1 MGGDR
6 APLEVVKGAYAA
18 SLEYNANFIL
28 VGDKAE
34 IHRIAAAEG
43 MDLRRFDIV
52 DAPVTVE
59 MTDPPLAVMKAKKD
73 SSMNVALTM
82 LAEGRGDALV
92 STGNTGALFTGA
104 TLIVRK
110 IKGIKRPAIASILP
124 MTPPVLLLDSG
135 ANISVTPADL
145 EQFAIMGNI
154 YMHKIYSLPAPRI
167 GLLNNGTEE
176 TKGTE
181 LQLEAYKLLSE
192 SPSLNFVGN
201 IEANMVPKDACDVLV
216 TDGFSGNILLKSIEG
231 MGKMML
237 RTMKDIFYADMMAK
251 ISGLLIK
258 KKIGDVKA
266 RFDPNEYGGAPILG
280 ISKPVI
286 KAHGSSNAKAV
297 KNAIRQ
303 AIAYAESG
311 VIYNIAR
318 ETKLF
323 TPTTATK
330 TAIFLFC
337 FFFFLL
343 MGITSYRNEGRA
355 GTARPSEMRDQEFNK
370 FKLMVGT

>member
-1 MGGDR
+1 MIVIVDCMGGDR

-82 LAEGRGDALV
+82 LAEGKGDALV

-216 TDGFSGNILLKSIEG
+216 TDGFTGNVLLKCIEG

-237 RTMKDIFYADMMAK
+237 RTMKDIFYADVVAK

-280 ISKPVI
+280 IAKPVI

-297 KNAIRQ
+297 KSAIRQ
-303 AIAYAESG
+303 AIAYADSG
-311 VIYNIAR
+311 VIYDIAR

-323 TPTTATK
+323 TMTSAPK
-330 TAIFLFC
+330 TEVSAA
-337 FFFFLL
+337 
-343 MGITSYRNEGRA
+343 EKV
-355 GTARPSEMRDQEFNK
+355 EK
-370 FKLMVGT
+370 

>member
-1 MGGDR
+1 
-6 APLEVVKGAYAA
+6 
-18 SLEYNANFIL
+18 
-28 VGDKAE
+28 
-34 IHRIAAAEG
+34 
-43 MDLRRFDIV
+43 
-52 DAPVTVE
+52 
-59 MTDPPLAVMKAKKD
+59 
-73 SSMNVALTM
+73 
-82 LAEGRGDALV
+82 
-92 STGNTGALFTGA
+92 
-104 TLIVRK
+104 
-110 IKGIKRPAIASILP
+110 

-216 TDGFSGNILLKSIEG
+216 TDGFTGNVLLKCIEG

-237 RTMKDIFYADMMAK
+237 RTMKDIFYADVVAK

-258 KKIGDVKA
+258 KEIGDVKA

-280 ISKPVI
+280 IAKPVI

-297 KNAIRQ
+297 KSAIRQ
-303 AIAYAESG
+303 AIAYADSG
-311 VIYNIAR
+311 VIYDIAR

-323 TPTTATK
+323 TMTSAPK
-330 TAIFLFC
+330 TEAAA
-337 FFFFLL
+337 
-343 MGITSYRNEGRA
+343 EKV
-355 GTARPSEMRDQEFNK
+355 EK
-370 FKLMVGT
+370 

>member
-1 MGGDR
+1 
-6 APLEVVKGAYAA
+6 
-18 SLEYNANFIL
+18 
-28 VGDKAE
+28 
-34 IHRIAAAEG
+34 
-43 MDLRRFDIV
+43 
-52 DAPVTVE
+52 
-59 MTDPPLAVMKAKKD
+59 MTDPPLAVMKAKKE

-82 LAEGRGDALV
+82 LAEGKGDALV

-110 IKGIKRPAIASILP
+110 IKGIKRAAIASILP
-124 MTPPVLLLDSG
+124 MSPPVLLLDSG
-135 ANISVTPADL
+135 ANISVTPAYL
-145 EQFAIMGNI
+145 EQFAIMGSI
-154 YMHKIYSLPAPRI
+154 YMHKIYGLSAPRV
-167 GLLNNGTEE
+167 GLLNNGAEE

-181 LQLEAYKLLSE
+181 LQLETYKILSE

-216 TDGFSGNILLKSIEG
+216 TDGFTGNILLKSIEG

-237 RTMKDIFYADMMAK
+237 RTMKDIFYSDTLAK

-258 KKIGDVKA
+258 KKINDIKA
-266 RFDPNEYGGAPILG
+266 VFDPNEHGGAPILG

-303 AIAYAESG
+303 AIAYADSG
-311 VIYNIAR
+311 VIYSIAR

-323 TPTTATK
+323 MPETSSKKTEETAV
-330 TAIFLFC
+330 L
-337 FFFFLL
+337 
-343 MGITSYRNEGRA
+343 GS
-355 GTARPSEMRDQEFNK
+355 SEK
-370 FKLMVGT
+370 

>member
-1 MGGDR
+1 MIVIVDCMGGDK

-34 IHRIAAAEG
+34 ILRIADEEE

-52 DAPVTVE
+52 DAPLTIE

-82 LAEGRGDALV
+82 LAEGKGDALV

-110 IKGIKRPAIASILP
+110 IKGVKRAAIASILP
-124 MTPPVLLLDSG
+124 MSPPVLLLDSG
-135 ANISVTPADL
+135 ANITVTPAYL
-145 EQFAIMGNI
+145 EQFAIMGSI
-154 YMHKIYSLPAPRI
+154 YMHKIHGLSAPRV
-167 GLLNNGTEE
+167 GLLNNGAEE

-181 LQLEAYKLLSE
+181 LQLEAYKLLSD
-192 SPSLNFVGN
+192 SPALNFVGN
-201 IEANMVPKDACDVLV
+201 VEANMVPKDACDVLV
-216 TDGFSGNILLKSIEG
+216 TDGFTGNVLLKSIEG
-231 MGKMML
+231 MGKLML
-237 RTMKDIFYADMMAK
+237 RTMKDIFYSDTLAK

-258 KKIGDVKA
+258 RKINDIKA
-266 RFDPNEYGGAPILG
+266 VFDPNEHGGAPILG

-303 AIAYAESG
+303 AIAYADSG
-311 VIYNIAR
+311 VIYSIAR

-323 TPTTATK
+323 MPSPSSRSEEDK
-330 TAIFLFC
+330 TLSA
-337 FFFFLL
+337 
-343 MGITSYRNEGRA
+343 SVRE
-355 GTARPSEMRDQEFNK
+355 K
-370 FKLMVGT
+370 

>member
-1 MGGDR
+1 MIVIVDCMGGDR

-28 VGDKAE
+28 VGDKSE

-82 LAEGRGDALV
+82 LAEGKGDALV

-135 ANISVTPADL
+135 ANISVTPTDL

-154 YMHKIYSLPAPRI
+154 YMHKIYSLSAPRI

-201 IEANMVPKDACDVLV
+201 IEANMIPKDACDVLV
-216 TDGFSGNILLKSIEG
+216 TDGFTGNILLKSIEG

-237 RTMKDIFYADMMAK
+237 RTMKDIFYADVVAK

-280 ISKPVI
+280 IAKPVI

-297 KNAIRQ
+297 KSAIRQ
-303 AIAYAESG
+303 AIAYADSG
-311 VIYNIAR
+311 VIYDIAR

-323 TPTTATK
+323 TLTAAPK
-330 TAIFLFC
+330 TEEAAA
-337 FFFFLL
+337 
-343 MGITSYRNEGRA
+343 EKV
-355 GTARPSEMRDQEFNK
+355 EK
-370 FKLMVGT
+370 

>member
-1 MGGDR
+1 
-6 APLEVVKGAYAA
+6 
-18 SLEYNANFIL
+18 
-28 VGDKAE
+28 
-34 IHRIAAAEG
+34 
-43 MDLRRFDIV
+43 V
-52 DAPVTVE
+52 DAPLTIE
-59 MTDPPLAVMKAKKD
+59 MTDPPLAVMKAKKE

-82 LAEGRGDALV
+82 LTEGKGDALV

-124 MTPPVLLLDSG
+124 MSPPVLLLDSG
-135 ANISVTPADL
+135 ANISVTPAYL
-145 EQFAIMGNI
+145 EQFAIMGSI
-154 YMHKIYSLPAPRI
+154 YMHKIYGLSAPRV
-167 GLLNNGTEE
+167 GLLNNGTEDI
-176 TKGTE
+176 KGTE
-181 LQLEAYKLLSE
+181 LQIETYKLLTD

-216 TDGFSGNILLKSIEG
+216 TDGFTGNILLKSIEG

-237 RTMKDIFYADMMAK
+237 RTMKDIFYSDVLAK

-258 KKIGDVKA
+258 KKINDIKA
-266 RFDPNEYGGAPILG
+266 VFDPNEHGGAPILG

-297 KNAIRQ
+297 KNAVRQ

-311 VIYNIAR
+311 VIYSIAR

-323 TPTTATK
+323 MPEAPSQKAEETAVSG
-330 TAIFLFC
+330 A
-337 FFFFLL
+337 
-343 MGITSYRNEGRA
+343 
-355 GTARPSEMRDQEFNK
+355 SEK
-370 FKLMVGT
+370 

>member
-1 MGGDR
+1 MIVIVDCMGGDK

-34 IHRIAAAEG
+34 ILRIADSEG

-52 DAPVTVE
+52 DAPVTIE

-82 LAEGRGDALV
+82 LAEGKGDALV

-110 IKGIKRPAIASILP
+110 IKGIKRAAIASILP
-124 MTPPVLLLDSG
+124 MSPPVLLLDSG
-135 ANISVTPADL
+135 ANIQVTPAYL
-145 EQFAIMGNI
+145 EQFAIMGSI
-154 YMHKIYSLPAPRI
+154 YMHKIHGLSAPRI
-167 GLLNNGTEE
+167 GLLNNGAEE

-181 LQLEAYKLLSE
+181 LQLEAYKLLSD

-201 IEANMVPKDACDVLV
+201 VEANMVPKDACDVLV
-216 TDGFSGNILLKSIEG
+216 TDGFTGNILLKSIEG
-231 MGKMML
+231 MGKLML
-237 RTMKDIFYADMMAK
+237 RTMKDIFYSDTLAK

-258 KKIGDVKA
+258 RKINDVKA
-266 RFDPNEYGGAPILG
+266 VFDPNEHGGAPILG

-303 AIAYAESG
+303 AIAYADSG
-311 VIYNIAR
+311 VIYSIAR

-323 TPTTATK
+323 APSPAPKKDEDK
-330 TAIFLFC
+330 TLA
-337 FFFFLL
+337 
-343 MGITSYRNEGRA
+343 SSV
-355 GTARPSEMRDQEFNK
+355 SEK
-370 FKLMVGT
+370 

>member
-1 MGGDR
+1 MIVIVDCMGGDK

-34 IHRIAAAEG
+34 ILRIGESEG
-43 MDLRRFDIV
+43 LDLRRFDIV

-59 MTDPPLAVMKAKKD
+59 MSDPPLAVMKAKKD

-82 LAEGRGDALV
+82 LAEGKGDAMV

-110 IKGIKRPAIASILP
+110 IKGIKRAAIASILP

-135 ANISVTPADL
+135 ANISVTPAYL
-145 EQFAIMGNI
+145 EQFAIMGSI
-154 YMHKIYSLPAPRI
+154 YMHKVHGLSAPRI
-167 GLLNNGTEE
+167 GLLNNGSEE

-181 LQLEAYKLLSE
+181 LQLETYKLLAE
-192 SPSLNFVGN
+192 SPSINFVGN
-201 IEANMVPKDACDVLV
+201 IEANMVPRDACDVLV
-216 TDGFSGNILLKSIEG
+216 TDGFTGNILLKSIEG
-231 MGKMML
+231 MGKLML
-237 RTMKDIFYADMMAK
+237 LTMKDIFYENTVSKFSA
-251 ISGLLIK
+251 LLVK
-258 KKIGDVKA
+258 KKIDEVKVN
-266 RFDPNEYGGAPILG
+266 FDPNTYGGAPILG
-280 ISKPVI
+280 IAKPVI

-303 AIAYAESG
+303 AISYADSG
-311 VIYNIAR
+311 VIKSIAR

-323 TPTTATK
+323 MPA
-330 TAIFLFC
+330 
-337 FFFFLL
+337 
-343 MGITSYRNEGRA
+343 
-355 GTARPSEMRDQEFNK
+355 PSPKKEEAPAEVK
-370 FKLMVGT
+370 E

>member
-1 MGGDR
+1 MIVIVDCMGGDK

-28 VGDKAE
+28 VGDKTE
-34 IHRIAAAEG
+34 ILRIADEEG
-43 MDLRRFDIV
+43 YDLRRFDIV

-82 LAEGRGDALV
+82 LAEGKGDALV

-135 ANISVTPADL
+135 ANISVTPAYL
-145 EQFAIMGNI
+145 EQFAIMGSI
-154 YMHKIYSLPAPRI
+154 YMHKIYGLPAPRI
-167 GLLNNGTEE
+167 GLLNNGAEE

-216 TDGFSGNILLKSIEG
+216 TDGFTGNILLKSIEG

-237 RTMKDIFYADMMAK
+237 RTMKDIFYANIKAK
-251 ISGLLIK
+251 VSALLIK
-258 KKIGDVKA
+258 KKLDEVKTV
-266 RFDPNEYGGAPILG
+266 FDPNEYGGAPILG
-280 ISKPVI
+280 IAKPVI

-323 TPTTATK
+323 APTPAAK
-330 TAIFLFC
+330 AEEEKSLAVN
-337 FFFFLL
+337 
-343 MGITSYRNEGRA
+343 TSE
-355 GTARPSEMRDQEFNK
+355 K
-370 FKLMVGT
+370 

>member
-1 MGGDR
+1 MRVIVDCMGGDK

-34 IHRIAAAEG
+34 IMRIADAEG

-52 DAPVTVE
+52 DAPLAIE
-59 MTDPPLAVMKAKKD
+59 MTDPPLAVMKTKKE

-82 LAEGRGDALV
+82 LAEGKGDALV

-110 IKGIKRPAIASILP
+110 IKGIKRAAIASILP
-124 MTPPVLLLDSG
+124 MSPPVLLLDSG
-135 ANISVTPADL
+135 ANISVTPAYL
-145 EQFAIMGNI
+145 EQFAIMGSI
-154 YMHKIYSLPAPRI
+154 YMHKIYGLSAPRV

-181 LQLEAYKLLSE
+181 LQLETYKLLSD

-216 TDGFSGNILLKSIEG
+216 TDGFTGNILLKSIEG

-237 RTMKDIFYADMMAK
+237 RTMKDIFYSDTLAK

-258 KKIGDVKA
+258 KKINDVKTV
-266 RFDPNEYGGAPILG
+266 FDPNEHGGAPILG

-303 AIAYAESG
+303 AIAYADSG
-311 VIYNIAR
+311 VIYSIAR

-323 TPTTATK
+323 MPETTSKK
-330 TAIFLFC
+330 TEESAVS
-337 FFFFLL
+337 
-343 MGITSYRNEGRA
+343 GV
-355 GTARPSEMRDQEFNK
+355 SEK
-370 FKLMVGT
+370 